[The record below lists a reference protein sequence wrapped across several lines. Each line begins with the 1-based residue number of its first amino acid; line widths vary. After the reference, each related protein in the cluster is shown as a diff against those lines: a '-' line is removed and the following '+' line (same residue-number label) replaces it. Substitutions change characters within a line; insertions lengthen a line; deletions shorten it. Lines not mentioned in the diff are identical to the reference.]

1 MYGIFTL
8 MLRVLGACLPEDST
22 ACEARSPSNLGAW
35 PCITY
40 GSRPERDILGGK
52 KGKGRATLTLLVKF
66 LTEMDDME
74 GH

>member
-8 MLRVLGACLPEDST
+8 MLRVLWIYLPEDCT

-40 GSRPERDILGGK
+40 GSRPEHDIIGGK
-52 KGKGRATLTLLVKF
+52 KGKDQAARTLLVKF